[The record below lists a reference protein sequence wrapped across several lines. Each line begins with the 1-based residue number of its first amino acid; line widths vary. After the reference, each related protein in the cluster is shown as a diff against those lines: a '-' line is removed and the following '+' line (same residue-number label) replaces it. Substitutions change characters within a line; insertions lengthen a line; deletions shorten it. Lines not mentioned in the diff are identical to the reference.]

1 VADQQEEGRV
11 AKEGGEAGDPVTI
24 LKRRKLELARVDVV
38 HNLERASVEAHREM
52 LRRAL
57 AALDKELS
65 RL

>member
-1 VADQQEEGRV
+1 V